1 MTPFRSI
8 RFRHVMGAVPL
19 SLALC
24 SIPSAQAAP
33 AASTDSRADA
43 YYNYA
48 MGHLYAELA
57 GAFGNRSEYV
67 NKAIDHLKQAIKA
80 DPGTRF
86 LSDELSDL
94 YLQSGK
100 IQLAVTEAQDRLKRD
115 PDDLDARRLLG
126 RIYTRMIGD
135 VRAKSINQNMLQQ
148 AIEQFEK
155 IGEKDPKDLDCW
167 LMLGRLHKIGQNSLA
182 SEKAYKKVLE
192 LEPENEDALTGLAM
206 VYSDLGDAKSA
217 SEMLRR
223 VTDKNPTLRTL
234 TALATT
240 YEQMREYPLAAE
252 TLRRALKMAP
262 GNFEIRR
269 ALAQNLMLSEQMDES
284 LKIYQELAKADPQ
297 DVQVQLRLSQL
308 YRQQRAFDKAREASQ
323 RARKLEP
330 DNLEIRY
337 NDVNLLDAEGK
348 TAEAIAELKSIL
360 DATAR
365 KDYEPPERSNRVI
378 FLERLGL
385 LYRSADQPD
394 KAAESFRAI
403 AQLDPDQGARS
414 AAQVIETY
422 RLAKLYAKA
431 EQEADAAHSKYPQ
444 DRMVTLIRASVLAE
458 SGKAEKAAAELKT
471 LLTGKDDRDTYM
483 ALAQVWDKAKNY
495 GEMAKALDSAEKF
508 SKTNEEKESVT
519 FMRGAMLERMKKF
532 AESEAEFK
540 KVIDLNP
547 KNASALNYLGYM
559 LADRNV
565 RLQEA
570 YDLIAKALDLEP
582 QNGAFLDSMGWV
594 YFRMGRLADA
604 ETYLLRALEKVVHDP
619 AIHDHLGDVY
629 AKQGKLKEAI
639 AQWQSSI
646 KAWESSA
653 PSDVD
658 HNEIAKVTKKL
669 EGAKVRLAKE
679 ARESGIKQR

>member
-1 MTPFRSI
+1 MA
-8 RFRHVMGAVPL
+8 AVPL

-24 SIPSAQAAP
+24 SNPSAQAAP
-33 AASTDSRADA
+33 AVSTDSRADA

-67 NKAIDHLKQAIKA
+67 NKAIDHLKEAIKA

-115 PDDLDARRLLG
+115 PDDVDARRLLG

-135 VRAKSINQNMLQQ
+135 VRTKSINQNMLKQ

-167 LMLGRLHKIGQNSLA
+167 LMLGRLQKIGQNSLA

-192 LEPENEDALTGLAM
+192 LDPDNEDALTGLAM
-206 VYSDLGDAKSA
+206 VYSDLGDTKSA

-262 GNFEIRR
+262 DNFEIRR
-269 ALAQNLMLSEQMDES
+269 ALAQNLMLSEQVDES

-308 YRQQRAFDKAREASQ
+308 YRQQRNFDKAREASQ

-337 NDVNLLDAEGK
+337 NDVNLMDAEGK
-348 TAEAIAELKSIL
+348 TAEAITELKGIL

-365 KDYEPPERSNRVI
+365 KEYEPPERSNRVI

-385 LYRSADQPD
+385 LYRSADQPE

-403 AQLDPDQGARS
+403 GQLDPDQGARS

-422 RLAKLYAKA
+422 RLAKMYAKA
-431 EQEADAAHSKYPQ
+431 EQEAEAAHVKYPQ
-444 DRMVTLIRASVLAE
+444 DRMVTLIRASVLAD
-458 SGKAEKAAAELKT
+458 SGKVEKAAAELKT

-540 KVIDLNP
+540 KVIGLNP

-570 YDLIAKALDLEP
+570 YSLIAKALDLEP

-594 YFRMGRLADA
+594 YFRMGKLADA

-629 AKQGKLKEAI
+629 SKQGKLKEAI
-639 AQWQSSI
+639 AQWQNSV

-653 PSDVD
+653 PSDMD

-679 ARESGIKQR
+679 AHESGIKQR